1 MIPYTG
7 EYIEH
12 FDPEK
17 PSLKFYSFTP
27 RPLMRGDMYQMD
39 DELATLLIEA
49 TGTLAFWKGLLSMLR
64 IKKHLQS

>member
-7 EYIEH
+7 EYIEEH
-12 FDPEK
+12 FNPEK

-39 DELATLLIEA
+39 DELAALLIS
-49 TGTLAFWKGLLSMLR
+49 KRYSLSAAR
-64 IKKHLQS
+64 AKVI